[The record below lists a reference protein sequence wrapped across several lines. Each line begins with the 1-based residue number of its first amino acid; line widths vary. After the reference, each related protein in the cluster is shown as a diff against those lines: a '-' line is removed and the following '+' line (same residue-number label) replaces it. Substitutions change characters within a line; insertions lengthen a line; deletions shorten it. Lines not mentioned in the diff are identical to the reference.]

1 MIEDDANG
9 FVKKILAS
17 LNSRQ
22 PKIKILR
29 MRKNVIVFIFY
40 YLRLASLRSTLHVV
54 MNNDI
59 KDRDGDYDQ
68 PTKS

>member
-1 MIEDDANG
+1 
-9 FVKKILAS
+9 
-17 LNSRQ
+17 
-22 PKIKILR
+22 

-68 PTKS
+68 PTKSW